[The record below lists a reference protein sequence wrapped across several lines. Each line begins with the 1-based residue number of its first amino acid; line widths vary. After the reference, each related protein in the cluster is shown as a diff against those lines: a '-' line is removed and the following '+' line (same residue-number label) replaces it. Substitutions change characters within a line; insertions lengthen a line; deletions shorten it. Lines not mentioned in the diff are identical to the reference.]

1 MDLAGLRRLKR
12 EGKKIVGV
20 VVWDYQL
27 AQIVERAGVEL
38 VSVGDSVGV
47 NLWGQREGEVTLEEM
62 LVVCK
67 AVRRGVQRALL
78 SCDLPAA
85 FVSERNA
92 RRLMDE
98 GGADLV
104 KIESDVETV
113 RRVAAAGVPVF
124 AEFHGSVPMTQSVET
139 AKALEQA
146 GASLLDFR
154 HSGPEAGPAVV
165 RAVSIPVLGGLGGGP
180 WLDGRLRMAHAA
192 LGYAA
197 AQLDA
202 QAETYANVAQVALDA
217 ISAYASD
224 VRAGRHLRGQAPA

>member
-12 EGKKIVGV
+12 EGTKIVGV

-27 AQIVERAGVEL
+27 AQIVERAGVDL

-47 NLWGQREGEVTLEEM
+47 NLWGQREGEISLDEM
-62 LVVCK
+62 LLVCK
-67 AVRRGVQRALL
+67 AVRRGVKRAAL
-78 SCDLPAA
+78 SCDLPPGFHHPSHAL
-85 FVSERNA
+85 
-92 RRLMDE
+92 RLVRE
-98 GGADLV
+98 GGADMV
-104 KIESDVETV
+104 KVQADAETT
-113 RRVAAAGVPVF
+113 RRICDAGIAVF
-124 AEFHGSVPMTQSVET
+124 AEFHGGRPTQELVAE
-139 AKALEQA
+139 AKSLEAA

-165 RAVSIPVLGGLGGGP
+165 NAVSIPVLGGLGGGP

-192 LGYAA
+192 VGYAA

-202 QAETYANVAQVALDA
+202 RAETYANVAQVALEA

-224 VRAGRHLRGQAPA
+224 VRAGRHLKGQQPA

>member
-20 VVWDYQL
+20 VVWDFQL
-27 AQIVERAGVEL
+27 AQIVERAGVDL

-67 AVRRGVQRALL
+67 AVRRGVKRALL

-98 GGADLV
+98 GGADMV
-104 KIESDVETV
+104 KIEAGVEPVKALT
-113 RRVAAAGVPVF
+113 RAGVPVF
-124 AEFHGSVPMTQSVET
+124 AEFHGKGSADDAVKT
-139 AKALEQA
+139 ATALEEA
-146 GASLLDFR
+146 GAALLDFR

-202 QAETYANVAQVALDA
+202 KAETYANVAQVALDA